1 MGPAWL
7 SERMFRIF
15 MELFDEG
22 RVHAQEVVCEGN
34 LVGGFFGVCV
44 GDLCFGEYTAGT
56 APGAA
61 DFAVTT
67 AVAAL
72 REKGIRWI
80 DMQKETVRVDS
91 LAYREVSRLSFVD
104 YCRRAGEGDKGTYK
118 TSSL

>member
-56 APGAA
+56 APGGYNCRCSASGKGNSVDRHA
-61 DFAVTT
+61 KRNSPGRFPGVQGGFQ
-67 AVAAL
+67 AL
-72 REKGIRWI
+72 ICGLL
-80 DMQKETVRVDS
+80 QTG
-91 LAYREVSRLSFVD
+91 
-104 YCRRAGEGDKGTYK
+104 RRGR
-118 TSSL
+118 